1 MRISTSDDFVLGRYW
16 RGSSD
21 AFRLEFADVFE
32 TYVIQSLSARFADS
46 RGESVKVMGTHSE
59 SEHSTVVSTMI
70 VHPDGTSQPNVDWRV
85 EDTPAG

>member
-1 MRISTSDDFVLGRYW
+1 
-16 RGSSD
+16 
-21 AFRLEFADVFE
+21 
-32 TYVIQSLSARFADS
+32 
-46 RGESVKVMGTHSE
+46 MGTHSE